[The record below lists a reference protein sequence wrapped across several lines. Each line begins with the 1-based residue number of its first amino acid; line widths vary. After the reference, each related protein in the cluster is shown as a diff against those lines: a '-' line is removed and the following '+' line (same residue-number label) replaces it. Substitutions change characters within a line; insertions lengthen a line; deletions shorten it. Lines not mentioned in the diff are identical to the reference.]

1 MKLELTQISH
11 MNGVINQYFKKNM
24 DMNLNK
30 LEIFNIFNISM
41 ISIFI
46 TRILEI
52 AQMKEIM
59 NNSTKF

>member
-1 MKLELTQISH
+1 